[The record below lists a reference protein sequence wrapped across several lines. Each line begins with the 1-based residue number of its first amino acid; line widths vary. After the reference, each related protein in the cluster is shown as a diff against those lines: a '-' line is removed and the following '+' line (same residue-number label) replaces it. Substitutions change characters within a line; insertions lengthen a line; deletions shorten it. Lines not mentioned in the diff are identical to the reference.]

1 MIPAYLDFVLL
12 FERSEGKYRAKLIQ
26 SPAGQTQI
34 EFELPIV
41 NEDLHDLAS
50 RNMEELQAFGSG
62 LFQTVFRDEMRSCLG
77 RSVDEAANK
86 ETNLCIHLRFTDV
99 PELADLPWEYLYNPP
114 PLSQFFALSAETPI
128 VRYLDLPRSDKPL
141 KVQLPLRVLV
151 MIANPQNYDQFDA
164 NNHWTKIKEDM
175 DELVQDKLVALD
187 RLDTA
192 SLDALQQQ
200 LRWDKYHIFHFVGHG
215 GFDKE
220 AQDGVLV
227 LEDETGQ
234 GHVVPG
240 KDLGMLL
247 KDDPSLKLAV
257 LNTCQGAR
265 VPNRPLRWHS
275 AKPDAARALGSYW
288 HAVQDNRQSGHFL

>member
-1 MIPAYLDFVLL
+1 M
-12 FERSEGKYRAKLIQ
+12 
-26 SPAGQTQI
+26 
-34 EFELPIV
+34 
-41 NEDLHDLAS
+41 
-50 RNMEELQAFGSG
+50 
-62 LFQTVFRDEMRSCLG
+62 
-77 RSVDEAANK
+77 DEAANQEK
-86 ETNLCIHLRFTDV
+86 NLCIHLRFTDV

-128 VRYLDLPRSDKPL
+128 VRYLDWPRSDKPL

-164 NNHWTKIKEDM
+164 NNHWTKIKEAL

-247 KDDPSLKLAV
+247 KDHPSLKLAV
-257 LNTCQGAR
+257 LNTCQGAHASR
-265 VPNRPLRWHS
+265 TDPFAGTAQSLMQQGLLAVLGMQSKITDKAAIFFDQAFYEAMADGYPVDAALTEARKSPLE
-275 AKPDAARALGSYW
+275 KPDAEWGIPVLYMRSSNRHILRSPMGDSRRAPTSS
-288 HAVQDNRQSGHFL
+288 AT